1 MILNQLRNYTPAI
14 AFKFLFLPNYPLR
27 METELIL
34 KNVARHITL
43 NENEKSFFLSQLE
56 PLTLKRKKM
65 FLEAGIV
72 CRDSAFVLDGALRSF
87 TVDRD
92 GKEHILSFATKDWW
106 ISDMYS
112 LLSQKPAIL
121 NIESIADSEVLVLS
135 RENQQL
141 LYEKVPK
148 FERFFRI
155 LIENS
160 LVASQQRLIDNMSST
175 AEERYLRFIKKYP
188 GIPSCVPQHNIASY
202 LGITPEFLS
211 KIRARLARG
220 KSKS

>member
-1 MILNQLRNYTPAI
+1 MDPD
-14 AFKFLFLPNYPLR
+14 
-27 METELIL
+27 LIL
-34 KNVARHITL
+34 KNVSRYITL
-43 NENEKSFFLSQLE
+43 GEREMDFFLSLLE
-56 PLTLKRKKM
+56 PRTFKRKKLY
-65 FLEAGIV
+65 LEAGTI
-72 CRDSAFVLDGALRSF
+72 CKHSAFVLEGALKSYS
-87 TVDRD
+87 VDQD

-106 ISDMYS
+106 ISDLYS

-121 NIESIADSEVLVLS
+121 NIEAIVDSEVLMLS

-141 LYEKVPK
+141 LYEKVPT

-155 LIENS
+155 LVENS
-160 LVASQQRLIDNMSST
+160 LVANQQRLIDNLSST

-188 GIPSCVPQHNIASY
+188 TIPSCVPQHNIASY

-220 KSKS
+220 RSATPR